1 MAIHEGSFDSYT
13 KELVIE
19 LRETVTYLSLSTEVD
34 FGALTGI
41 AIMISFFHVVDLAYC
56 PEDPFFPRISA

>member
-41 AIMISFFHVVDLAYC
+41 AINC
-56 PEDPFFPRISA
+56 RP